1 MKDAAFVMDEFNF
14 WTAALSEKEIKDAI
28 GMFETFRSS
37 VFLSFFLLSP
47 IRLLFR
53 SGRIKRERERLLDRF
68 SLVMLCS
75 QPPTRRTLPV
85 ERTDLRVNTKTDGPG
100 YSIG

>member
-53 SGRIKRERERLLDRF
+53 SGRIKRERERLF
-68 SLVMLCS
+68 SLALS
-75 QPPTRRTLPV
+75 DPASTYFA
-85 ERTDLRVNTKTDGPG
+85 KTDDA
-100 YSIG
+100 